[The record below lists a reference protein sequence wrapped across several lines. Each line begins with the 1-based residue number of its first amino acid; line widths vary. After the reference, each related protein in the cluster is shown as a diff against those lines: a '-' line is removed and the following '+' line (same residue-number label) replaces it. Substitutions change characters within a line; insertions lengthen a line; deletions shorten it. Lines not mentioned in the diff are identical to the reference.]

1 MLAAEVPAKTETAA
15 ALGTVFTA
23 AQPPDARGQGS
34 GFFWEEVMGR
44 QRRGEPLSVTSSLST
59 HLVEFKA
66 VLQAC

>member
-44 QRRGEPLSVTSSLST
+44 QR
-59 HLVEFKA
+59 
-66 VLQAC
+66 